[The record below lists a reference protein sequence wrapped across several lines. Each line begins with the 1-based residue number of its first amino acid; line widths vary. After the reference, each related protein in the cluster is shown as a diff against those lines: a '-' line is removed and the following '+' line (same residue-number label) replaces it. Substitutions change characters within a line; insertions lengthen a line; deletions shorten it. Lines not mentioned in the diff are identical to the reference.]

1 MTRAPG
7 VMASNCKQHI
17 VTMNDA
23 WFGITTNP
31 ATVELP
37 GGMPVS
43 VHDALGAWLNGTAI
57 QAIDT
62 QPSTKSKCIMT
73 TADQ

>member
-1 MTRAPG
+1 
-7 VMASNCKQHI
+7 
-17 VTMNDA
+17 
-23 WFGITTNP
+23 
-31 ATVELP
+31 
-37 GGMPVS
+37 MPVS